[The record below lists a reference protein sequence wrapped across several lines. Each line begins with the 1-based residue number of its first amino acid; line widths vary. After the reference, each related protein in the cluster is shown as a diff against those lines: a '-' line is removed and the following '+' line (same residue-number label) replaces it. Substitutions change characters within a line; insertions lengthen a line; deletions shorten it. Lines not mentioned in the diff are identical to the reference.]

1 MGRLTRNP
9 LMRGGLIIT
18 AGILTGNILGF
29 VRSAITAYLLGTRA
43 TADGL
48 VVALGPIDTLNSV
61 LINTMIFGFVPM
73 LAAREGAQRVSL
85 FRQTARLFTWI
96 FSALSVVTFAAAPW
110 LIRLFGPGLEPSV
123 YHEAINVLRLTSLST
138 LAASIG
144 ALHAALLYTERRF
157 GPFAFYQAVLN
168 TGVILG
174 ALVLWRSFGVYGFA
188 IGYTAGAFTQLAI
201 VWAFAKRSWESLSP
215 NEEPTVSHS
224 NAELFVKPG
233 SFLVYAGLL
242 AINIIV
248 TRAYATQ
255 AGSGMAAAFDY
266 CIRCVNVV
274 IAYLVSP
281 VSNSLLPEIATLRTE
296 NRGRDAFRL
305 ITRSLGF
312 AAIAALASCAIG
324 IAVRQPV
331 ISVLF
336 ERGSFTGESTRLVS
350 DVFLGFAP
358 SLIGLSLLEITS
370 RSLFALGRPWLPVMA
385 ACVPVSVNLVVSSLL
400 HTRTPE
406 FIGVGASAG
415 LLAGFALLFVLL
427 TMNRRRL
434 IQSFDHISSTS
445 K

>member
-1 MGRLTRNP
+1 
-9 LMRGGLIIT
+9 MRGGLIIT
-18 AGILTGNILGF
+18 AGILTGNVLGF
-29 VRSAITAYLLGTRA
+29 GRSAVTAYLLGTHA

-73 LAAREGAQRVSL
+73 LAAREGAGRIAL
-85 FRQTARLFTWI
+85 FRRTARLFTWV
-96 FSALSVVTFAAAPW
+96 FSALNISVFAMAPW
-110 LIRLFGPGLEPSV
+110 LIHLLGPGLDPSV
-123 YHEAINVLRLTSLST
+123 YHQAVDVLRITSFST

-144 ALHAALLYTERRF
+144 ALHAALLYTELRF

-168 TGVILG
+168 IGVITG
-174 ALVLWRSFGVYGFA
+174 ALTLWRSFGVYGFA
-188 IGYTAGAFTQLAI
+188 IGYTAGAFTQLLI
-201 VWAFAKRSWESLSP
+201 VWSVARQAWRKNPGVAES
-215 NEEPTVSHS
+215 TDHS
-224 NAELFVKPG
+224 TAELLAKPG
-233 SFLVYAGLL
+233 SFLIYASLL

-281 VSNSLLPEIATLRTE
+281 VSNSLLPEIARLRNE

-305 ITRSLGF
+305 ISRTVTVAAV
-312 AAIAALASCAIG
+312 AAIVSCAIG

-331 ISVLF
+331 IALLF
-336 ERGSFTGESTRLVS
+336 ERGNFTGESTRMVS
-350 DVFLGFAP
+350 DVFFGFAP

-370 RSLFALGRPWLPVMA
+370 RSLFALNRPWLPVIA
-385 ACVPVSVNLVVSSLL
+385 ACVPATVNLCVSAVLR
-400 HTRTPE
+400 TRAPE
-406 FIGVGASAG
+406 MIGLGASAG
-415 LLAGFALLFVLL
+415 LLSGFALLFVLVAI
-427 TMNRRRL
+427 NRQKLVRSL
-434 IQSFDHISSTS
+434 DYITNTS